1 MVVCSG
7 PSFEEGEIDICQVL
21 SSPVPTSCGLLLPL
35 SNCGLDSGR
44 ILTSRYHVSHPSQ
57 NLSLLPFL
65 HVFSFL
71 SFPFRFSFPFS
82 FFSFPFYL
90 SFPFL
95 SLSLFCFLSLSFSLS
110 FLFFLYLSLS
120 FSLSLSL
127 SLSFPI
133 FLSKRRD

>member
-95 SLSLFCFLSLSFSLS
+95 SLSLFCFLSLSFLFS
-110 FLFFLYLSLS
+110 FFPF
-120 FSLSLSL
+120 L
-127 SLSFPI
+127 SLSFPF
-133 FLSKRRD
+133 FLSFHFSLSLFPYLSL